1 MARQAISIALDT
13 SKQKL
18 QDAAD
23 ATSVEGLDVTMPPRE
38 LPTGSLH
45 PLTIVKDRAIQIL
58 RRLGFAL
65 ADGPEIE
72 TEFHCFDAL
81 NTPFDHP
88 ARNDSDTFYFD
99 SGKLLRTHT
108 SSVQVRT
115 MEKQAPPIKIIA
127 PGSAYRRDEIDAT
140 HLSVFNQLEG
150 LYVDS
155 DVRLSDLKGTL
166 EFFYRA
172 MFGDKT
178 EVRFRP
184 HFFPFTEPSFEIDVK
199 LRSEAKNQNGSK
211 SQAVVW
217 LTPLF
222 SAQSTK
228 AEVTMPLMLVSLLDT
243 PSAWAST
250 ASL

>member
-1 MARQAISIALDT
+1 MTEQAAQIQTDALAAIDGAVNEAALEEARVKFLGKKSPLNALAAEMRNLPNEDKPKLGAALNMARQAISNALET

-88 ARNDSDTFYFD
+88 ARNDSDTFI
-99 SGKLLRTHT
+99 LIQAN
-108 SSVQVRT
+108 SS
-115 MEKQAPPIKIIA
+115 APTLPRCKSA
-127 PGSAYRRDEIDAT
+127 PWKSR
-140 HLSVFNQLEG
+140 L
-150 LYVDS
+150 
-155 DVRLSDLKGTL
+155 RLSK
-166 EFFYRA
+166 
-172 MFGDKT
+172 
-178 EVRFRP
+178 
-184 HFFPFTEPSFEIDVK
+184 
-199 LRSEAKNQNGSK
+199 
-211 SQAVVW
+211 
-217 LTPLF
+217 
-222 SAQSTK
+222 
-228 AEVTMPLMLVSLLDT
+228 
-243 PSAWAST
+243 
-250 ASL
+250 